1 VSSAGYFPRAGR
13 VAPEDAQLAAA
24 QWNVDLREHRSRVV
38 TADMVRDAGVVF
50 VFDEDNYSRLVNEFA
65 FAKPSIHYLG
75 AMIQTS
81 PLIIKDPYG
90 GDLETFRA
98 VYSQIAEAVA
108 AAGSLLTS
116 SPRISP
122 LNGHVG
128 LREGANIDQ

>member
-1 VSSAGYFPRAGR
+1 V
-13 VAPEDAQLAAA
+13 
-24 QWNVDLREHRSRVV
+24 RE
-38 TADMVRDAGVVF
+38 AGVVF

-81 PLIIKDPYG
+81 PLIMKDPYG

-108 AAGSLLTS
+108 TAGSLLIS
-116 SPRISP
+116 SPRTSSS
-122 LNGHVG
+122 VG
-128 LREGANIDQ
+128 YARQREGAHSDQ